1 VTDRAH
7 DNKWVSG
14 SIVLIAVLLS
24 AAALYVGRE
33 VFVPIAFAILLTV
46 SLRPIVRMLER
57 ARVPTAAGAAIVTL
71 ALLAVCAAAG
81 WGLSW
86 PVQDW
91 MQQAPKRLEA
101 AQSKLDKLR
110 RPFQQVT
117 EVATKIENAT
127 QGNNG
132 NGGATSKPA
141 SGAGASTGE
150 GPSVPPLV
158 ARVFGTT
165 TSLLS
170 GVVEVV
176 LMLYLLLA
184 SGDLFARK
192 LVKLI
197 PRWREKTNA
206 LEGIH
211 EVESAVLRYLLVTLL
226 INTGQAIA
234 VGLVLWWIEM
244 PNPLMW
250 ALLTVVLEFIPYLG
264 ATIMVAMLAVV
275 AFASFDSVGR
285 ALAPPFSYL
294 IITTLQ
300 NNVVSPYAYGNR
312 LKLNPVAVLVGVL
325 VWWFLWGIAGAFLS
339 VPIIATIKI
348 IADRA
353 ESMRGVGEFLGE

>member
-1 VTDRAH
+1 MTDRAH
-7 DNKWVSG
+7 DNRWVSG

-24 AAALYVGRE
+24 AAALYLARE
-33 VFVPIAFAILLTV
+33 VFIPIAFSVLLTV
-46 SLRPIVRMLER
+46 SLRPIVRALER
-57 ARVPTAAGAAIVTL
+57 ARVPTTAGATIVTL
-71 ALLAVCAAAG
+71 ALIAVCAVAG

-127 QGNNG
+127 QGNNNG
-132 NGGATSKPA
+132 NGATSKPA
-141 SGAGASTGE
+141 GAGASTGE
-150 GPSVPPLV
+150 GPSVPPLL

-170 GVVEVV
+170 GIVEVV

-197 PRWREKTNA
+197 PRWREKENA
-206 LEGIH
+206 VQGIH

-226 INTGQAIA
+226 INIGQAIA
-234 VGLVLWWIEM
+234 VGLVMWWIQM

-250 ALLTVVLEFIPYLG
+250 AMLTVLLEFIPYLG

-285 ALAPPFSYL
+285 ALAPPLAYL
-294 IITTLQ
+294 VITTLQ

-325 VWWFLWGIAGAFLS
+325 VWWFLWGISGAFLA

-348 IADRA
+348 IADRT